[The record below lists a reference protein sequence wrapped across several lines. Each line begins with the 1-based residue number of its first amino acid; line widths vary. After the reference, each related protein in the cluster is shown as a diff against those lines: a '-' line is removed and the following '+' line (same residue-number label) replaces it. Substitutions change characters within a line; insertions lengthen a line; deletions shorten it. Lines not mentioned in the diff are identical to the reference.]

1 MRIICFVISAGA
13 IGNFLD
19 RVRLNYV
26 VDFIYFSP
34 INFPVFNVADIYV
47 TVSFAVLILLIFFKY
62 KEEDFDFL
70 SFRRREE
77 KS

>member
-47 TVSFAVLILLIFFKY
+47 VVSMALFLISFLFLY
-62 KEEDFDFL
+62 KEEDFAFL
-70 SFRRREE
+70 SW
-77 KS
+77 KGNVK